1 MQPSTDCDAL
11 ILGAGPAGATA
22 ALLLARAGW
31 RVAIVEKSAFPRR
44 KVCGEFISA
53 ATLPLFAKLGIDEPF
68 LASAGPDVRRVG
80 LFVGETI
87 LEARMPRGKGENVWG
102 RALGRENLD
111 AMLLAAA
118 TAAGA
123 QAFQPWKALSLTKSN
138 EVWTCNIEGG
148 GETRELS
155 APMVI
160 AATGSWERSPSWDP
174 TLIPHREDDLLGFK
188 AHFTKSGL
196 ADDLMPLLVFPGGYG
211 GMVHSDGGRVS
222 LSCCIR
228 RDVLRRCREEWPGKA
243 GDAVVEHIRVNA
255 KGVRQAL
262 MNARLEGAVMSAGP
276 IRPGLR
282 EPYAD
287 GVFAIGNRA
296 GEAHPVVAEGISM
309 AIQAAW
315 LLCRR
320 LIATRNVRTDA
331 AARDAVGAAYRG
343 EWRRQFAPRIHA
355 AALFANLA
363 MRPATHVVLRPVL
376 KSLPGLLTVAAS
388 ISGKVNRLPTAP

>member
-1 MQPSTDCDAL
+1 MQPSMDCDAL

-31 RVAIVEKSAFPRR
+31 RVAAVEKSVFPRR

-53 ATLPLFAKLGIDEPF
+53 ATLPLFAKLGIEEKF
-68 LASAGPDVRRVG
+68 LSPAGPDVRRVG
-80 LFVGETI
+80 LFVGELI
-87 LEARMPRGKGENVWG
+87 LDAQMPRGRGENVWG
-102 RALGRENLD
+102 RALGREHLD

-118 TAAGA
+118 TDAGA
-123 QAFQPWKALSLTKSN
+123 QVFQPWKAMNCTRSA
-138 EVWTCNIEGG
+138 EVWTCVIENGE
-148 GETRELS
+148 ETRELS
-155 APMVI
+155 ARIVI
-160 AATGSWERSPSWDP
+160 LATGSWERSPTWDP
-174 TLIPHREDDLLGFK
+174 TVIPHRDDDLLGFK

-228 RDVLRRCREEWPGKA
+228 RDILRRCREEWPGKA
-243 GDAVVEHIRVNA
+243 GDAVVEHIRANA
-255 KGVRQAL
+255 QGVSHAL
-262 MNARLEGAVMSAGP
+262 ANARLDGAVLSAGP

-282 EPYAD
+282 EPYSD

-320 LIATRNVRTDA
+320 LV
-331 AARDAVGAAYRG
+331 AARDILEDPATRDRVGAAYRA

-363 MRPATHVVLRPVL
+363 MRPATHIVLRPVL
-376 KSLPGLLTVAAS
+376 KRLPRLLTVAAS